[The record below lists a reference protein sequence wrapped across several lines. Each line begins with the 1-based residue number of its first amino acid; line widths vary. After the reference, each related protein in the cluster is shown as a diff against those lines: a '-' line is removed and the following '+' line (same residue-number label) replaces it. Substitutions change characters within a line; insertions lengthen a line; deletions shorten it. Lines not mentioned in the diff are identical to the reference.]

1 MRTFNF
7 SSDQL
12 LRNGCLFFICSRSD
26 NWWSSLEDWHVSDE
40 ENRQSPFLRATI
52 ITTMEI
58 PMMQSPPSIT
68 RPSRR
73 QLLAAG
79 GTAVLTTVAGCS
91 RLANFIAD
99 QVLEDVNVF
108 NETAQRQSGTIQVTG
123 PAGESVLDDS
133 FDLSPSESE
142 DDDNDSTAVFADVWT
157 ETGSYTAS
165 LTLDGDVDGQSEATE
180 TVTIR
185 DPDDEMLAVVLGEE
199 SIDEP
204 IGFRVAEDLTGFQ
217 ND

>member
-1 MRTFNF
+1 
-7 SSDQL
+7 
-12 LRNGCLFFICSRSD
+12 
-26 NWWSSLEDWHVSDE
+26 
-40 ENRQSPFLRATI
+40 
-52 ITTMEI
+52 
-58 PMMQSPPSIT
+58 MQSPPSIT

-157 ETGSYTAS
+157 EAGSYDA
-165 LTLDGDVDGQSEATE
+165 TLELDTDIDGRSQATD
-180 TVTIR
+180 TVTITA
-185 DPDDEMLAVVLGEE
+185 PDEEMLAVVLGDE
-199 SIDEP
+199 SMDEP
-204 IGFRVAEDLTGFQ
+204 IGFRVGEDLSGFQ
-217 ND
+217 DE